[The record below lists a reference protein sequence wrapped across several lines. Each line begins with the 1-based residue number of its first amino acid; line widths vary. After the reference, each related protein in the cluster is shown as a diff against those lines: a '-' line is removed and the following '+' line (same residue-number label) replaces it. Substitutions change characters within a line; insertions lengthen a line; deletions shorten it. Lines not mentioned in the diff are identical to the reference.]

1 MFVLFQFWIELS
13 SVFGTLFWL
22 PVVFNKWEESSKVEV
37 NPIGTKLSLTLGGTK
52 TTWILYMDG
61 LKSQKEAKSMRVKNQ
76 INYLISM
83 LIK

>member
-1 MFVLFQFWIELS
+1 M
-13 SVFGTLFWL
+13 
-22 PVVFNKWEESSKVEV
+22 EV